1 VTVAGISTRSVHRSS
16 LLLLGYVSALLAGCG
31 GPSNTTPARPTSPFT
46 ETDLRLFDDG
56 VDLVSD
62 PDGLGGKWADDW
74 NVDMRDRVSRSDL
87 IALVTVN
94 TLLSDTDPEGHVA
107 HRLVVQ
113 VGTTMKGKPPADE
126 INLSSLD
133 SAIGFPTV
141 DSNKGRL
148 LHMRLLAL
156 LKWYEQPDG
165 SVDSHFHLVADA
177 DTIVSRVQAHI
188 ERDSPQDRTI
198 NQRRFDSSKGE
209 Q

>member
-1 VTVAGISTRSVHRSS
+1 MNRSS
-16 LLLLGYVSALLAGCG
+16 LLLLGLVSALLAACG
-31 GPSNTTPARPTSPFT
+31 GPPTTTPARPTSPFT
-46 ETDLRLFDDG
+46 ETDLKLFDDG

-74 NVDMRDRVSRSDL
+74 NIEMRERVGRSDL

-113 VGTTMKGKPPADE
+113 VEKVMKGKPPSNE

-133 SAIGFPTV
+133 SSVGFPTV
-141 DSNKGRL
+141 DSNKTRL
-148 LHMRLLAL
+148 LHMRLLGL
-156 LKWYEQPDG
+156 LKWVEQTDG
-165 SVDSHFHLVADA
+165 SVSSHFHLVSSA

-188 ERDSPQDRTI
+188 ERDMPQERTLVE
-198 NQRRFDSSKGE
+198 RRYDSSKGE
-209 Q
+209 R

>member
-1 VTVAGISTRSVHRSS
+1 MFRSA
-16 LLLLGYVSALLAGCG
+16 LLLGIGLCLAACG

-46 ETDLRLFDDG
+46 ATDLRLFDDG

-74 NVDMRDRVSRSDL
+74 TIDMRDRVNRSDL

-107 HRLVVQ
+107 HRLVVE
-113 VGTTMKGKPPADE
+113 VGTAMKGLPPAAE

-133 SAIGFPTV
+133 SAAGFPTV
-141 DSNKGRL
+141 DTNKNRL

-156 LKWYEQPDG
+156 LKWYAMPDG
-165 SVDSHFHLVADA
+165 SVSSHFHLVADA

-188 ERDSPQDRTI
+188 ERETPQNRTI
-198 NQRRFDSSKGE
+198 IERQYDSSKGE
-209 Q
+209 K

>member
-1 VTVAGISTRSVHRSS
+1 VNRSS
-16 LLLLGYVSALLAGCG
+16 IFLLGLVSALLVACG
-31 GPSNTTPARPTSPFT
+31 GPSKTTPARPTSPFT
-46 ETDLRLFDDG
+46 ATDLKLFDDG

-74 NVDMRDRVSRSDL
+74 NVEMRERVGRSDL

-113 VGTTMKGKPPADE
+113 VDKTMRGMPPSNE

-133 SAIGFPTV
+133 SSVGFPTV
-141 DSNKGRL
+141 DSNKTRL

-156 LKWYEQPDG
+156 LKWVEEEDG
-165 SVDSHFHLVADA
+165 SVSSHFHLASAA
-177 DTIVSRVQAHI
+177 DTIVSRVQSHI
-188 ERDSPQDRTI
+188 ERDTPQDRTLTE
-198 NQRRFDSSKGE
+198 RRYDSSKGE